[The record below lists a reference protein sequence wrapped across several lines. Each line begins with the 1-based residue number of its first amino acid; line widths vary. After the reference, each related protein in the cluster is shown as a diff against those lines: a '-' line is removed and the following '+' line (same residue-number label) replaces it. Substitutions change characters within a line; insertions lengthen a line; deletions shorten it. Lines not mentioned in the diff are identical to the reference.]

1 MHGSIAIECEEK
13 IRLIRGFLGRW
24 EYKFNLFQCASSSS
38 QVSEDNRFS
47 ILDATLVFFL
57 FPSLLSF
64 VTYQYLLYKAKN
76 TRNLSCKFCH
86 TICTRF
92 TRIQI
97 IPPSISPL
105 KESRDWT
112 NQWNVQRSKSLGSHS
127 IPPTT
132 VELTTFRLC
141 ATYFKHAR
149 SFHLKFTSTIFLPRY
164 ARLFIRMK
172 ARGALTRLDTFIRSQ
187 QSSEYRAS
195 ESLSNTNGVLHLWSM
210 RIEIAA

>member
-13 IRLIRGFLGRW
+13 IRPIRGFLGRW

-64 VTYQYLLYKAKN
+64 VTYQYLLYKVKN

-86 TICTRF
+86 TIYTRF

-97 IPPSISPL
+97 RRYLSRLLKNHVTERTNETCNDQSLLDPIPFPPPASNWQHFAYVRRILNTLDPFILNSLLRYFFHDTLASLFEWKLEAPLHGLIRLFVANNRASTAPARVCPTRTVCYIS
-105 KESRDWT
+105 D
-112 NQWNVQRSKSLGSHS
+112 
-127 IPPTT
+127 
-132 VELTTFRLC
+132 LC
-141 ATYFKHAR
+141 A
-149 SFHLKFTSTIFLPRY
+149 
-164 ARLFIRMK
+164 
-172 ARGALTRLDTFIRSQ
+172 
-187 QSSEYRAS
+187 
-195 ESLSNTNGVLHLWSM
+195 
-210 RIEIAA
+210 

>member
-97 IPPSISPL
+97 RRYLSRLL
-105 KESRDWT
+105 KNHVTERT
-112 NQWNVQRSKSLGSHS
+112 NETCNDQIGSHS

-132 VELTTFRLC
+132 IELTTFRLC
-141 ATYFKHAR
+141 VTYFKHAR

>member
-86 TICTRF
+86 TIYTRF

-97 IPPSISPL
+97 RRYLSRLLKNHVTERTNETCNDQSLLDPIPFPPPSSNWQHFAYVRRILNTLDPFIL
-105 KESRDWT
+105 
-112 NQWNVQRSKSLGSHS
+112 NSL
-127 IPPTT
+127 
-132 VELTTFRLC
+132 LR
-141 ATYFKHAR
+141 YF
-149 SFHLKFTSTIFLPRY
+149 FH